1 MRANERRVF
10 IGFGTAITLVITAV
24 VLILLFV
31 GGDIHAG
38 MSGDRLRVDGVLGA
52 GVTVDLDA
60 VTGVELR
67 EELAPGKK
75 VFGTDSFKVFSGSFQ
90 NEEFGRYQL
99 HIYRQVHRY
108 IVLRGEHTVVFNLS
122 TPEETEECYST
133 LLETLT
139 RE

>member
-75 VFGTDSFKVFSGSFQ
+75 MCIRDS
-90 NEEFGRYQL
+90 
-99 HIYRQVHRY
+99 
-108 IVLRGEHTVVFNLS
+108 S
-122 TPEETEECYST
+122 TWVRTSMLMLPSMYS
-133 LLETLT
+133 LT
-139 RE
+139 RSAAAQARGSSSCTLAFATLPGVTTA